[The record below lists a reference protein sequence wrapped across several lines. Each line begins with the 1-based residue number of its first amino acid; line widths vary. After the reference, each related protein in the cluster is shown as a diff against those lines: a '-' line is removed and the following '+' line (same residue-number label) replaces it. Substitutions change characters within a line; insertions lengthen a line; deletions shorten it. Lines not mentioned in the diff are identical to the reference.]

1 MSMFQM
7 LLASTGGNV
16 VVNPFYFGAKTSL
29 AGVGGGQAT
38 ASVDFNTN
46 GAMTYGNNDFYDPNQ
61 DGTNDGV
68 TGPNWFDPPS
78 TGIGAL
84 YWLVMLTPSVGTFTS
99 GTLNTRLQL
108 STIRTYTATTS
119 GGGIIRSKYVKAAF
133 EIWDASSGGNK
144 VCDGQITLSA
154 EVDNS

>member
-1 MSMFQM
+1 MGILQM
-7 LLASTGGNV
+7 LLASGTGNV
-16 VVNPFYFGAKTSL
+16 VVNPFYYGAKTSL
-29 AGVGGGQAT
+29 AGVGGSQAT
-38 ASVDFNTN
+38 AQIAFETN
-46 GAMTYGNNDFYDPNQ
+46 GSMSYGNNDFYDPNQ

-68 TGPNWFDPPS
+68 TGPNWFDPPA

-108 STIRTYTATTS
+108 NSQRSYTATTA
-119 GGGIIRSKYVKAAF
+119 GGGIIRSKYVKANF

-144 VCDGQITLSA
+144 VCDGTITLSA